1 MLIAFPVA
9 LPVAVAAVIRLQ
21 FGRDGKVT
29 GSIQKLSGKISLQ
42 FQIASFGVTTSFN
55 LNGLLSKDGEL
66 VGQFSGCEM
75 TKVSGTVS
83 GVFRA
88 AKSAT
93 TDASD
98 GSDHDTES
106 AAASAPEGAVGD
118 A

>member
-1 MLIAFPVA
+1 VA
-9 LPVAVAAVIRLQ
+9 LQ

-29 GSIQKLSGKISLQ
+29 GSIQKLTGKIALQ

-55 LNGLLSKDGEL
+55 LTALLSKDGEL

-88 AKSAT
+88 AKAAT

-98 GSDHDTES
+98 ES
-106 AAASAPEGAVGD
+106 EHEAEPAAASAPEGAVGD